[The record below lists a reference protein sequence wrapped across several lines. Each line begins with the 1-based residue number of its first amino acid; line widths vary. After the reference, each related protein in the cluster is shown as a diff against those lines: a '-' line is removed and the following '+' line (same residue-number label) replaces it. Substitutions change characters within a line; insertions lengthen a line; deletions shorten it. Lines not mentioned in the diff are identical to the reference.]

1 MVDRVQT
8 SRYRMSLLT
17 AGGALVVLGVALA
30 GCVVVPAHRPAY
42 VAARPVV
49 VAPAVVVVHPLR
61 ERVVIR

>member
-1 MVDRVQT
+1 MTDQ
-8 SRYRMSLLT
+8 SRTNRHLASRLT
-17 AGGALVVLGVALA
+17 AMGAVVALGTALA

-49 VAPAVVVVHPLR
+49 VSPAVVVVHPVR